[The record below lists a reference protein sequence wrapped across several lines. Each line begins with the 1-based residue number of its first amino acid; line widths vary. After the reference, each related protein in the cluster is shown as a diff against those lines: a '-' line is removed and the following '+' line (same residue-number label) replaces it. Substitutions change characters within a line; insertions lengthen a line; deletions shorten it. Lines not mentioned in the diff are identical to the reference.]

1 MKSRRD
7 ILAATGVSA
16 SLGVAGCESLPFNG
30 GDSTD
35 SRPAD
40 GTGGD
45 ADRPNIVFVFSDDHA
60 LRALSCYGG
69 SMLET
74 PNLDRLAGEGV
85 RFENGF
91 VTNSLCAPSR
101 ASVLTGK
108 YSHEN
113 GVRRNVFWGQQRP
126 FDGSQMTVPN
136 KLREAGYSTIHIGKW
151 HLGGQPRG
159 FDYWKRLPAQG
170 RYKNPTFLEKPEAE
184 NTRPKRTREDGY
196 VTELLTSETIDAIE
210 EYRGDSPFYIQCWH
224 KAPHR
229 RWVPDERHEDLFEG
243 ETIPTP
249 PTFDDD
255 YETRSSAA
263 RRARMRVANMPD
275 WRHEQPRGLSDE
287 ERKQW
292 NYQQYMKNYLRTVK
306 SLDENM
312 GRLLDYLDESG
323 LAEDTLV
330 VYASDN
336 GFFLGEHGYYDKRFM
351 YEESI
356 RIPLLMRYPP
366 MTESGTTEERIAR
379 NIDFAPTFMDL
390 AGVDIPDGVQ
400 GRSLRPLL
408 AQEETPDWEQPLY
421 YHFYEYPLPHRV
433 HRHYGIRTDRYKLIY
448 YYRINEWELFDLERD
463 PNELRNVVDDSQYA
477 DVFSRLKDEL
487 RDARARYDDDTGK
500 PVPE

>member
-1 MKSRRD
+1 MNSRRD
-7 ILAATGVSA
+7 VLAATAVSA
-16 SLGVAGCESLPFNG
+16 SLGLAGCGSIRSDDG
-30 GDSTD
+30 
-35 SRPAD
+35 R
-40 GTGGD
+40 GTGD
-45 ADRPNIVFVFSDDHA
+45 AEGPNILFVLSDDHA
-60 LRALSCYGG
+60 LRGLSCYGG
-69 SMLET
+69 TVLET
-74 PNLDRLAGEGV
+74 PNLDRLAAEGIK
-85 RFENGF
+85 FENCF
-91 VTNSLCAPSR
+91 VTNSLCGPSR
-101 ASVLTGK
+101 ASVSTGK

-113 GVRRNVFWGQQRP
+113 GVRGNVNWIRQRP
-126 FDGSQMTVPN
+126 FDGSQTTTP
-136 KLREAGYSTIHIGKW
+136 KRLREAGYTTIHIGKW
-151 HLGGQPRG
+151 HLGRQPRG
-159 FDYWKRLPAQG
+159 FDYWKRLPGQG
-170 RYKNPTFLEKPEAE
+170 RYNDPTFFEKPKQRYRQP
-184 NTRPKRTREDGY
+184 NRTREDGY

-210 EYRGDSPFYIQCWH
+210 EYRDDSPFFLQCWH

-229 RWVPDERHEDLFEG
+229 HWVPDERHEDLFAG

-255 YETRSSAA
+255 YETRASAA

-275 WRHEQPRGLSDE
+275 WRHRQPRGLSDE

-306 SLDENM
+306 SLDENV

-366 MTESGTTEERIAR
+366 MTESGTSEGRIAR

-390 AGVDIPDGVQ
+390 AGAPVPDDVQ

-408 AQEETPDWEQPLY
+408 AGEDTPGWEEPLY
-421 YHFYEYPLPHRV
+421 YHYYEYPGDHSV
-433 HRHYGIRTDRYKLIY
+433 HRHYGLRTDRYKLIY
-448 YYRINEWELFDLERD
+448 YYRIDEWELFDLERD
-463 PNELRNVVDDSQYA
+463 PDELRNVVGDDRYA
-477 DVFSRLKDEL
+477 DVFGRLKDDL
-487 RDARARYDDDTGK
+487 RNARARYGDDTAK
-500 PVPE
+500 PVPG